1 MNIFERYVFRQAAG
15 ALALI
20 LASLGGVVW
29 IALALRELNVVT
41 SQGQSGW
48 ALLALTTL
56 ALPNLLAIIAPVALL
71 IASIHTL
78 HRLNSDSELIV
89 LTASGAT
96 TWTPAR
102 PLMLLAGIVMV
113 AVMFVNHVAMPWS
126 LRQLRETVLKIRSDL
141 LTQVIQPG
149 QFSSPEYG
157 VTFHIRERAQNG
169 EMLGL
174 LMDDAR
180 AKKKGQSYLAE
191 RAQIIKQ
198 DDDTYLLMTNGHIIQ
213 RESNED
219 PATIIAFSSY
229 AFDLAQF
236 EKKTTGP
243 MDFNARE
250 RYYSELVRPDP
261 KSGNFK
267 ANPGHFRAELHE
279 RFSNP
284 FYALA
289 FVMVALAVVGQAQS
303 TRQNRGAAI
312 AMAFLAALMVR
323 LGGLAVNNLIPTQ
336 PAVVPLLY
344 LIPIG
349 AIIWGSWAML
359 RPVKARSGPNLTDLA
374 GEWGARGRDAFRAAI
389 AGLKRSA
396 R

>member
-15 ALALI
+15 ALTLI
-20 LASLGGVVW
+20 LASLGGIVW

-48 ALLALTTL
+48 ALFSLTTL
-56 ALPNLLAIIAPVALL
+56 ALPNLLAIIAPIALL

-102 PLMLLAGIVMV
+102 PLILLAGIVMI
-113 AVMFVNHVAMPWS
+113 AVMFVNHLAMPWS
-126 LRQLRETVLKIRSDL
+126 LRQLRETVLKMRTDL

-149 QFSSPEYG
+149 QFSSPERG

-174 LMDDAR
+174 LMDDTR
-180 AKKKGQSYLAE
+180 SKGKGQSYLAE

-198 DDDTYLLMTNGHIIQ
+198 DDDTYLLMTNGHIVQ
-213 RESNED
+213 RGTGDE
-219 PATIIAFSSY
+219 PATIIAFDSY
-229 AFDLAQF
+229 AFDLDQF
-236 EKKTTGP
+236 EKKNTGP
-243 MDFNARE
+243 LDFNARE

-261 KSGNFK
+261 NSPNFK
-267 ANPGHFRAELHE
+267 AKPGHFTAELHE

-289 FVMVALAVVGQAQS
+289 FVMIALAAVGQAQS
-303 TRQNRGAAI
+303 TRQNRGAAL
-312 AMAFLAALMVR
+312 AFAFISALLCR
-323 LGGLAVNNLIPTQ
+323 LGGLTVNNLVVIKPAMVPVLYMIPLATI
-336 PAVVPLLY
+336 A
-344 LIPIG
+344 
-349 AIIWGSWAML
+349 WGGWAMT
-359 RPVKARSGPNLTDLA
+359 RPVKAGSNILDWVS
-374 GEWGARGRDAFRAAI
+374 EWGSQAQEAAK
-389 AGLKRSA
+389 AALNRVT
-396 R
+396 RVVR